1 MSSNQIASIRKEY
14 LLHRLDEKSMLK
26 NPFSQFNKW
35 WEEVMNS
42 TIDEPN
48 TMTLSTSYKNKP
60 SSRIVLLKEYDKNG
74 FTFFTNYQ
82 SKKATE
88 IATNP
93 FASLLFFWKELQR
106 QVRIE
111 GKLEKVSEKKSD
123 EYFKSRPLESKIG
136 AWVSPQSKKIKDR
149 QIIEIGV
156 EKWKKKILNENTSI
170 IRPDFWGGYIL
181 KPKYFE
187 FWQGR
192 ESRLHDRVVYK
203 KLRNNTWNIYRIA
216 P

>member
-60 SSRIVLLKEYDKNG
+60 SSRIVLLKEYNKNG